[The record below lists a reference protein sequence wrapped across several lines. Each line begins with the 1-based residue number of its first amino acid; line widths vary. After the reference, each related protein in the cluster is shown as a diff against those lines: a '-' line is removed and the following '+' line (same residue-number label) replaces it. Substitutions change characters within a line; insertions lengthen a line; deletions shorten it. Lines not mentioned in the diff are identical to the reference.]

1 VNDTPP
7 AQHHPPSPRLRIGLT
22 GGIGSGKSTVSGF
35 LREAGAAIIDTD
47 AISRALT
54 LPGGAAMPAIAE
66 KFGADFVATDGALDR
81 DRMRSLVFSDI
92 SAKRRL
98 EAILHPLITAEAL
111 AQADA
116 AVAPLIV
123 FDVPLLVE
131 SGRWR
136 PRLARVLV
144 VDCSTQTQIERV
156 LQRPGWTLER
166 VEGALAAQTTREAR
180 RAAAD
185 AVLLNDGLPLVALRN
200 EVLDLARRWGC
211 ETIARP

>member
-1 VNDTPP
+1 MRV
-7 AQHHPPSPRLRIGLT
+7 GLT

-35 LREAGAAIIDTD
+35 LREAGAAIVDTD

-54 LPGGAAMPAIAE
+54 AVGGAAMPAVRQQ
-66 KFGADFVATDGALDR
+66 FGADFVSADGALDR
-81 DRMRSLVFSDI
+81 DRMRALAFSDT

-116 AVAPLIV
+116 AKAALIV

-136 PRLARVLV
+136 PRLARVIV
-144 VDCSTQTQIERV
+144 VDCSTETQIERV
-156 LQRPGWTLER
+156 LQRPGWTQER
-166 VEGALAAQTTREAR
+166 VAGALAAQATREAR

-185 AVLLNDGLPLVALRN
+185 VVLLNDGLPLVALRN
-200 EVLDLARRWGC
+200 EVVDLAARWGC
-211 ETIARP
+211 GTIARP

>member
-1 VNDTPP
+1 MRV
-7 AQHHPPSPRLRIGLT
+7 GLT
-22 GGIGSGKSTVSGF
+22 GGIGSGKSTVAGF
-35 LREAGAAIIDTD
+35 LREAGAALIDTD
-47 AISRALT
+47 AISRSLT
-54 LPGGAAMPAIAE
+54 AAGGAAMPAVRQQ
-66 KFGADFVATDGALDR
+66 FGADFIDKAGALDR
-81 DRMRSLVFSDI
+81 DRMRALAFSDLG
-92 SAKRRL
+92 AKRRL

-116 AVAPLIV
+116 AAAPLIV

-144 VDCSTQTQIERV
+144 VDCSTETQIERV
-156 LQRPGWTLER
+156 LQRPGWTRER
-166 VEGALAAQTTREAR
+166 IAGALAAQTTREAR

-185 AVLLNDGLPLVALRN
+185 VVLLNDGLPLVALRN

-211 ETIARP
+211 ETMPRP

>member
-1 VNDTPP
+1 M
-7 AQHHPPSPRLRIGLT
+7 RIGLT
-22 GGIGSGKSTVSGF
+22 GGIGSGKSTVAGF
-35 LREAGAAIIDTD
+35 LREAGAAIVDTD

-54 LPGGAAMPAIAE
+54 AAGGAAMPAIAE
-66 KFGADFVATDGALDR
+66 QFGTDFVGPDGALDR
-81 DRMRSLVFSDI
+81 DRMRALAFSDA

-116 AVAPLIV
+116 ATAPLVV

-144 VDCSTQTQIERV
+144 VDCSTETQIERV
-156 LQRPGWTLER
+156 SQRPGWMR
-166 VEGALAAQTTREAR
+166 DRIAGVLAAQATREAR

-185 AVLLNDGLPLVALRN
+185 AVLMNDGLPLVALRN
-200 EVLDLARRWGC
+200 EVLDLAGRWGC
-211 ETIARP
+211 ETIVQP